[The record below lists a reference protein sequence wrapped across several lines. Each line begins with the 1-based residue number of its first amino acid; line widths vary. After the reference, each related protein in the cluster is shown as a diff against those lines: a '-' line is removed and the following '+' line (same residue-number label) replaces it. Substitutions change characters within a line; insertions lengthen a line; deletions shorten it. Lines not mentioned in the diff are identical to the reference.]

1 MQVGISDTAAG
12 HKSGSVPVNFTSL
25 AAAGSGLSNT
35 GAGTQTVQMTGDVYG
50 YAVANTL
57 GTPVP
62 LGNIHAGDSFVAQ
75 NVSVQN
81 VAPNTG
87 YYENLEAAAGS
98 WDVTILPGNS
108 ANLSAGIVDNTPGA
122 KDVPVTV
129 NFTSKAIAA
138 GLSDTPLSSQTVHVT
153 GNVYGYAVANT
164 LGTPIDL
171 GNIHAGDSFV
181 AQNVSVQN
189 VAPNTGYYENLEAA
203 AGSWDVTIL
212 PGNSANL
219 SAGIGDSTPGAKDV
233 PVTVSFTSKAIAAG
247 LSDTPLGTQ
256 TVHVTGNVYGYA
268 VANTLGTPIDLGNIH
283 AGDSFVAQNVS
294 VQNVAPNT
302 GYYENLEAA
311 AGSWDVTILPGNS
324 ANLSAGIVDN
334 TPGAKDVSVTVNFTS
349 KAIAAGLSDT
359 PLGTQTVH
367 VTGNVYGYAVA
378 NTLGTPIDLGNIHAG
393 DSFVAQNVSVQ
404 NVAPNTGYYENLEA
418 AAGGWTTV
426 IVPGDSANM
435 PVNISDNTAGHKAVS
450 VPVSLT
456 SKAIASGLS
465 DTALPTQTVTVTGN
479 VYDYAAPAPI
489 ASPGNVGKVYTNT
502 PVSRTLTVANSAPAS
517 SYSEGLNATFGATGG
532 GMTGVGSLV
541 NLAGGDSN
549 SAVMSVMLDTSSA
562 GGKHGS
568 AVVNFVS
575 NGANSGLGDTDRGSQ
590 LVTMDADVYDH
601 GVASFDAAE
610 PLAVYSFVLSGSLN
624 ETVTKQYDIYNLLQT
639 AGFTGKLDLT
649 DVIGGGDT
657 AKINSGLSTFV
668 DLAAND
674 SKQFTASLDTSAVG
688 SYSADFIVHLTDSA
702 SDGIGGG
709 AVIQTLDLQINGQVV
724 PEPSTLVLLSIGL
737 FALVSYLRRRA
748 RS

>member
-1 MQVGISDTAAG
+1 MRTW
-12 HKSGSVPVNFTSL
+12 KRRRE
-25 AAAGSGLSNT
+25 
-35 GAGTQTVQMTGDVYG
+35 AGTSPSCPAIPRICRRGLAT
-50 YAVANTL
+50 ARRC
-57 GTPVP
+57 
-62 LGNIHAGDSFVAQ
+62 
-75 NVSVQN
+75 
-81 VAPNTG
+81 
-87 YYENLEAAAGS
+87 
-98 WDVTILPGNS
+98 
-108 ANLSAGIVDNTPGA
+108 

-129 NFTSKAIAA
+129 SFTSKAIAA
-138 GLSDTPLSSQTVHVT
+138 GLSDTPLGTQTVHVT
-153 GNVYGYAVANT
+153 GNVDGYAVANT

-283 AGDSFVAQNVS
+283 AGDSFVVQNVS

-479 VYDYAAPAPI
+479 VYDYAVPAPI

-517 SYSEGLNATFGATGG
+517 SYSEGLNATFGAAGG
-532 GMTGVGSLV
+532 GMTGVGLLV

-668 DLAAND
+668 RLGGQRFQAVHGLVGHQRGGELFRRLHRAFDRFGQRRDRRRSGDSDARPPDHRSGRSRAVHANPPEHRAVRPAVLRPPPLPKLTGREKLQEKSAAVGGYPQSGAD
-674 SKQFTASLDTSAVG
+674 ILSAKRASPCRQTRMSAPPSFRDVPPSFTAV
-688 SYSADFIVHLTDSA
+688 
-702 SDGIGGG
+702 
-709 AVIQTLDLQINGQVV
+709 
-724 PEPSTLVLLSIGL
+724 
-737 FALVSYLRRRA
+737 FAG
-748 RS
+748 